1 MTQTLK
7 ITTIGNSV
15 GIILSKELLAKLRV
29 GKGDLLFATETP
41 DGITLR
47 AHNPEFAHAMELAEE
62 IMREHRDVLKKL
74 AE

>member
-1 MTQTLK
+1 MFRPLK

-15 GIILSKELLAKLRV
+15 GIILSKEILTKLRV
-29 GKGDLLFATETP
+29 GKGDQLYVTETP

-47 AHNPEFAHAMELAEE
+47 AHDAKFAHAMELAEE
-62 IMREHRDVLKKL
+62 IMRDHRDVLKKL